1 MSKLSGR
8 SAVVTGAAQG
18 IGAAYALALAAEGVK
33 VAVTDIVDPRGVVE
47 AIRTAG
53 GEAIGLISDVSDL
66 AACETMVEAAAKA
79 FGGIDILVNNAA
91 IFAALERKP
100 FDQLST
106 AEWDQVMAVN
116 VRGPFNAA
124 KAALPGMKARGY
136 GKIINISSATVFSGT
151 PGMLHY
157 VASKGAVVAMTRALA
172 REVGE
177 FGIIVN
183 GIAPGLTM
191 SEGLLAQREV
201 IEPYAKVAMASRALK
216 REQVPTDLI
225 GALIFLASSDSDFMT
240 GQTIVVDG
248 GYVMR

>member
-1 MSKLSGR
+1 
-8 SAVVTGAAQG
+8 
-18 IGAAYALALAAEGVK
+18 
-33 VAVTDIVDPRGVVE
+33 
-47 AIRTAG
+47 
-53 GEAIGLISDVSDL
+53 
-66 AACETMVEAAAKA
+66 
-79 FGGIDILVNNAA
+79 
-91 IFAALERKP
+91 
-100 FDQLST
+100 
-106 AEWDQVMAVN
+106 
-116 VRGPFNAA
+116 
-124 KAALPGMKARGY
+124 MKARRY

-157 VASKGAVVAMTRALA
+157 VVSKGAVVAMTRALA

>member
-1 MSKLSGR
+1 
-8 SAVVTGAAQG
+8 
-18 IGAAYALALAAEGVK
+18 
-33 VAVTDIVDPRGVVE
+33 
-47 AIRTAG
+47 
-53 GEAIGLISDVSDL
+53 
-66 AACETMVEAAAKA
+66 
-79 FGGIDILVNNAA
+79 
-91 IFAALERKP
+91 
-100 FDQLST
+100 
-106 AEWDQVMAVN
+106 MAVN

-124 KAALPGMKARGY
+124 KAAFPGMKERGY

-172 REVGE
+172 RELGA

-201 IEPYAKVAMASRALK
+201 IEPYSKVAMASRALK

-225 GALIFLASSDSDFMT
+225 GALIFLASSASDFMT